1 MLRYVCPVVRT
12 LVVALLGCGAISPA
26 YAAPQVLLST
36 FQDSPD
42 PVASTQQLTYELQVS
57 NNSLTTQADGVQ
69 LSVPIPAGASFV
81 SVSDAQCS
89 YASQTVT
96 CSFGTLPDAGSDPSG
111 AIRTVDIVMTV
122 TAAGGSTL
130 SSTAVATSTSPG
142 ETASSVTQITTV
154 SNGADLA
161 LTASG
166 SPSTVVAG
174 GLVTYTLIANNLG
187 PDSSSALNI
196 VNTLPPNVTYV
207 SSSGSGW
214 SCSASGSTVNCNNP
228 ATLANGSTS
237 TLTIVGRVQSSSS
250 GNITDSATL
259 SAGVPDGSPN
269 NNTATATVSVSAGAD
284 LRITKTA
291 SPNPMIASNAA
302 TFTLQPRNVGPDP
315 ASNVSVSDTLPSGFT
330 SIAASGTNW
339 SCSVA
344 SLTVTCSRSSLPVGA
359 TDDIT
364 ISVTAPDNAVVPPGG
379 MAATNTA
386 SISASSADP
395 DSTNNSGLVNFT
407 IQRDGSDLSVTK
419 SKSPNPVAQGAALTS
434 VLRATNNGPRAVG
447 GGDTITITDTLPA
460 GETYSGSPTFS
471 NNGWTCSYSAP
482 VFTCTLPGPLAVG
495 ATTPTVS
502 LITTATGAA
511 SLTNQGCVGLTSAT
525 LSDPNSTNNCTSAA
539 SSSTAARADLRIVKT
554 QDLATVATTD
564 ATLVYTLT
572 ISNNGPQDSANV
584 VVTDVIPMQT
594 ALAGGTIISAVA
606 GSGSKGSTGTCA
618 VSGATVTC
626 NYPTL
631 LFATGAPADSAETA
645 AVTITVK
652 RPMADG
658 AFTNTAT
665 INSTTIGDPDR
676 SNNSSQ
682 VNTTVD
688 PVADVQL
695 QAKTVSP
702 NPVRAGVDT
711 TYVIT
716 YGNAGP
722 SSAQNVTLTD
732 QFNPTGGDAGYTIG
746 TLTSSKGSCSFNAG
760 SNLISCTVGTLAA
773 NEVETLTFTARPTWM
788 ATPPSPRLLA
798 NTATVA
804 TTTADS
810 DPSNDSKSASLTI
823 TAAQVDL
830 IANISDVPSF
840 VGVNADP
847 LGYDGVTTSNN
858 LVTYATKVTNGGPS
872 AATAVTFQNS
882 YLAPSGNSV
891 TFLCDSTDEYSCTG
905 TPVCAVSGSATAVG
919 PTPQVVNCSIGD
931 LEANASSTR
940 YLRYQI
946 NTNPPAAGN
955 SYVNTV
961 TVSSNEAD
969 SNSANNSASEPT
981 AVRAKADLALTSKS
995 AVISSPPLQYGQ
1007 TFQWQMVVTN
1017 NGPGTAYQSTLT
1029 DNFPANMA
1037 LSQLPP
1043 VYSISSGGGSCTA
1056 SNLNNLTCSLGDIAA
1071 AGSVTVTVDAVIPQ
1085 PSGLPP
1091 VPPVYSN
1098 TASVSTFSV
1107 DLVSGNNSATGSV
1120 SLVKSS
1126 IAGRIYADNNNN
1138 GAIDGGESGIA
1149 GVTLSISGTDV
1160 FGNTVTHAPV
1170 TSDSSGNYLFDS
1182 LEQANSTGYT
1192 ITQTQPSAYADGL
1205 ETAGTASSGTAP
1217 GGTVSAT
1224 VGSNTITGIVLDKDQ
1239 VATGYN
1245 FGELRNNKLSG
1256 TVFADINNNGAKDA
1270 SDPGISGVTVTL
1282 TGTDARG
1289 AGVNATT
1296 TTNSAGA
1303 YSFSNVLPGSYQIAE
1318 TQPAAYADG
1327 IDTVGTPTGGSNAVN
1342 DQFSGIAVGNVDGA
1356 GYNFAELGG
1365 SISGLVWRD
1374 ANRNGALDGG
1384 EGPIVGATLN
1394 LSGPATRTTTTDSS
1408 GNYVFN
1414 ALPAGTYTV
1423 TQTLPAG
1430 FGSSTPLAIGS
1441 ITISANGASTGNNFG
1456 DTTGAVTGSVF
1467 FDRNSNGAND
1477 GTDSPVAG
1485 VTFTLTGTTAAGGSV
1500 SLSVASDASGNFAFN
1515 DLVAPNAT
1523 GYILTETQPTAYAN
1537 GQITAGTAGGT
1548 PTQAANKV
1556 SAIAL
1561 AAGTVA
1567 TGYRFAELGTVIS
1580 GTVYRDANR
1589 NGAKDSGDV
1598 GLAAVTVTLED
1609 STSTVIATTTTAAD
1623 GTYSFPPQ
1631 PASSYTVVETQP
1643 TGYQSGPENATN
1655 SVALALTAGTP
1666 ATVNFGESAGSFA
1679 GTVFLDG
1686 NNNGVQDSGE
1696 VGLPGVTVTLTGTDT
1711 NGVTVGPTI
1720 TTTSASGTYS
1730 FSNLLAGT
1738 YVIKE
1743 TQPAAFGEG
1752 LDVLGSGNVG
1762 GTVGTDIYSA
1772 IALPAGTQATG
1783 YNFAETGSAVTGTVF
1798 RDSNRDGTQLPGDQG
1813 IAAVTVTLQNSAHS
1827 VVATTTTAADG
1838 SYLFAGVAAGNYF
1851 VVETQPTGYGSSASS
1866 PDTVAVVVPAGGAA
1880 TAQFADTLSTLAG
1893 SVYVDLNGNGIRDPG
1908 ESGINGVSVT
1918 ISGTDAAG
1926 QSVNRVATSDA
1937 SGNFLFIDLL
1947 TPNAAG
1953 YSVAETVQPAAFA
1966 DGLDAAGTAGG
1977 SAGNDLISAIHLAVN
1992 TDATGYTFG
2001 ERGTTVAG
2009 TVFKDVN
2016 GNNVRDAGDP
2026 GISGVI
2032 LTLKNSSNATVGT
2045 TTTAAD
2051 GTYSF
2056 AGLPSGNY
2064 TVVETQ
2070 PIGYGSSLGSPDSV
2084 SATVAAGASAT
2095 ANFAEITS
2103 SLAGQVY
2110 ADTNNNG
2117 KHDPGEPA
2125 IAGVPVTLT
2134 GTDARGTPVSR
2145 ATVTNA
2151 TGDFSF
2157 SDLLSGAYALTES
2170 QPTTY
2175 AQGTNAVG
2183 TAGGTLAAADTFSNI
2198 NLLPGNAATGYLY
2211 GERGQSITGHVWLDS
2226 NRNGTLEAGEAGI
2239 GAVSVTLRDSSNA
2252 VVATTVTVADGSYDF
2267 SNIPAG
2273 HYSVVETQP
2282 VGYGSSTSD
2291 TVAVD
2296 LTAGGAPPVIN
2307 FGDTAGSLSGAVY
2320 TDANSNNK
2328 RDPEEPG
2335 VAGVSLQLSGTDAR
2349 GNPVSKTTTTAQD
2362 GSYSFKDVVGG
2373 TYSIAETQP
2382 PDYTPSGE
2390 TVGTAG
2396 GVANTNLISAIPLGA
2411 AVDAVNYLF
2420 AEHGAAGALSGTV
2433 WRDANHNR
2441 TRESTEDLLSNW
2453 IAELYQGSLLLQSVT
2468 TDTNGRYEFD
2478 NVTPGSGYE
2487 IRFREPVSRVV
2498 FGTPVANESGLPI
2511 SPGVVGPNNPG
2522 GADPRGGTLFGIT
2535 LAPGARIVQQSLPVD
2550 PMGVVYD
2557 SVSRQPIAGATVTL
2571 VGPPGFDATS
2581 QLLGGT
2587 SNLQQVTGAQGFYQF
2602 ILLGNA
2608 PAGTYTLQVTPPPG
2622 RYTPGESVLI
2632 PACAGSLTVGPIPAP
2647 AVVQASTSAPAATV
2661 PNVSGACP
2669 ASSASLAATANTTQ
2683 YFYGL
2688 LLSPA
2693 SAVVVDNNI
2702 PIDPIL
2708 GGALVVTKTTPM
2720 VNVSVGDLVPY
2731 TITATNTLNATL
2743 TNVDLRDLIPPGFAY
2758 RAGSASVNGI
2768 AFEPQRLGRQLT
2780 WVNQTF
2786 AAKERRT
2793 YKLVLV
2799 VGAGVGEAQYV
2810 NQAFAINNLI
2820 GAAISNVATAAVR
2833 VVPDPVFDCADI
2845 IGKVFDDKNVNGYQD
2860 SGEPGIPNVRLATTN
2875 GILVTTDSEGRFHV
2889 ACAAIPN
2896 AYRGSNFVMK
2906 LDERTL
2912 PSGYRVTTENPRDV
2926 RITGG
2931 KMSKLNFGATIHRVV
2946 RIEVSDAA
2954 YQAQDI
2960 RLKPEWEARVAQ
2972 LPQSLRDRPS
2982 VVRIA
2987 YAPGASDRKLVAR
3000 RKRALIEQIRQQW
3013 EKLHCC
3019 YQLQVEDET
3028 EPRR

>member
-1 MLRYVCPVVRT
+1 
-12 LVVALLGCGAISPA
+12 
-26 YAAPQVLLST
+26 
-36 FQDSPD
+36 
-42 PVASTQQLTYELQVS
+42 
-57 NNSLTTQADGVQ
+57 
-69 LSVPIPAGASFV
+69 
-81 SVSDAQCS
+81 
-89 YASQTVT
+89 
-96 CSFGTLPDAGSDPSG
+96 
-111 AIRTVDIVMTV
+111 
-122 TAAGGSTL
+122 
-130 SSTAVATSTSPG
+130 
-142 ETASSVTQITTV
+142 
-154 SNGADLA
+154 
-161 LTASG
+161 
-166 SPSTVVAG
+166 
-174 GLVTYTLIANNLG
+174 
-187 PDSSSALNI
+187 
-196 VNTLPPNVTYV
+196 
-207 SSSGSGW
+207 
-214 SCSASGSTVNCNNP
+214 
-228 ATLANGSTS
+228 
-237 TLTIVGRVQSSSS
+237 
-250 GNITDSATL
+250 
-259 SAGVPDGSPN
+259 
-269 NNTATATVSVSAGAD
+269 
-284 LRITKTA
+284 
-291 SPNPMIASNAA
+291 
-302 TFTLQPRNVGPDP
+302 
-315 ASNVSVSDTLPSGFT
+315 
-330 SIAASGTNW
+330 
-339 SCSVA
+339 
-344 SLTVTCSRSSLPVGA
+344 
-359 TDDIT
+359 
-364 ISVTAPDNAVVPPGG
+364 
-379 MAATNTA
+379 
-386 SISASSADP
+386 
-395 DSTNNSGLVNFT
+395 
-407 IQRDGSDLSVTK
+407 
-419 SKSPNPVAQGAALTS
+419 
-434 VLRATNNGPRAVG
+434 
-447 GGDTITITDTLPA
+447 
-460 GETYSGSPTFS
+460 
-471 NNGWTCSYSAP
+471 
-482 VFTCTLPGPLAVG
+482 
-495 ATTPTVS
+495 
-502 LITTATGAA
+502 
-511 SLTNQGCVGLTSAT
+511 
-525 LSDPNSTNNCTSAA
+525 
-539 SSSTAARADLRIVKT
+539 
-554 QDLATVATTD
+554 
-564 ATLVYTLT
+564 
-572 ISNNGPQDSANV
+572 
-584 VVTDVIPMQT
+584 
-594 ALAGGTIISAVA
+594 
-606 GSGSKGSTGTCA
+606 
-618 VSGATVTC
+618 
-626 NYPTL
+626 
-631 LFATGAPADSAETA
+631 
-645 AVTITVK
+645 
-652 RPMADG
+652 
-658 AFTNTAT
+658 
-665 INSTTIGDPDR
+665 
-676 SNNSSQ
+676 
-682 VNTTVD
+682 
-688 PVADVQL
+688 VADVQL

>member
-1 MLRYVCPVVRT
+1 MLRHVCQVVRA
-12 LVVALLGCGAISPA
+12 LGVALLGCGAISTA
-26 YAAPQVLLST
+26 YATPRVLLST

-69 LSVPIPAGASFV
+69 LSVPISAGASFV

-154 SNGADLA
+154 SAGADLA

-187 PDSSSALNI
+187 PDPSSALNI

-228 ATLANGSTS
+228 ATLPSGSSS

-269 NNTATATVSVSAGAD
+269 NDTATATVSVSAGAD

-330 SIAASGTNW
+330 GIAASGTNW

-364 ISVTAPDNAVVPPGG
+364 ISATAPDNTVVPPAG

-434 VLRATNNGPRAVG
+434 VLKATNNGPRAVG

-554 QDLATVATTD
+554 QNLATVASTD
-564 ATLVYTLT
+564 TTLVYTLT
-572 ISNNGPQDSANV
+572 ISNSGPQDSANV

-594 ALAGGTIISAVA
+594 GLAGGTIISAVA
-606 GSGSKGSTGTCA
+606 GSGSKGSTGTCS

-626 NYPTL
+626 NYPSL
-631 LFATGAPADSAETA
+631 LFATGAPADSTETA
-645 AVTITVK
+645 VITITVK

-665 INSTTIGDPDR
+665 INSTSIGDPDR

-746 TLTSSKGSCSFNAG
+746 TLASSKGTCSFNAG

-788 ATPPSPRLLA
+788 ATPPSPRVLA

-830 IANISDVPSF
+830 IVNISDVPSF

-872 AATAVTFQNS
+872 VATAVTFQNS

-919 PTPQVVNCSIGD
+919 PAPQVVNCSIGN

-955 SYVNTV
+955 SYVNSV
-961 TVSSNEAD
+961 TVSSNEVD

-1017 NGPGTAYQSTLT
+1017 SGPGTAYQSTLT
-1029 DNFPANMA
+1029 DNLPANMA

-1056 SNLNNLTCSLGDIAA
+1056 SNLNSLSCSLGDIAA
-1071 AGSVTVTVDAVIPQ
+1071 AGSVTVTVNAVIPQ
-1085 PSGLPP
+1085 PSGAPP

-1138 GAIDGGESGIA
+1138 GTIDGGEPGIA

-1170 TSDSSGNYLFDS
+1170 ISDSSGNYLFDS

-1192 ITQTQPSAYADGL
+1192 ITETQPSGYADGL
-1205 ETAGTASSGTAP
+1205 ETAGSASSGAAP
-1217 GGTVSAT
+1217 GGAVSAT

-1239 VATGYN
+1239 VATAYN

-1256 TVFADINNNGAKDA
+1256 AVFADVNNNGAKDA
-1270 SDPGISGVTVTL
+1270 GDPGISGVTVTL

-1289 AGVNATT
+1289 AAVNATT

-1318 TQPAAYADG
+1318 TQPTAYADG

-1356 GYNFAELGG
+1356 GYNFAELAG

-1430 FGSSTPLAIGS
+1430 FGNSTPLTIGS
-1441 ITISANGASTGNNFG
+1441 ITISANGTSTGNNFG
-1456 DTTGAVTGSVF
+1456 DTTGAITGSVF

-1477 GTDSPVAG
+1477 GTDSPIAG

-1500 SLSVASDASGNFAFN
+1500 NLSVASDASGNFAFN

-1548 PTQAANKV
+1548 VTQAANKV

-1686 NNNGVQDSGE
+1686 NNNGVQDGGE
-1696 VGLPGVTVTLTGTDT
+1696 VGLPGVTVTLTGTDA

-1772 IALPAGTQATG
+1772 ITLPAGTQATG

-1798 RDSNRDGTQLPGDQG
+1798 RDSNRDGTQQPGDQG

-1880 TAQFADTLSTLAG
+1880 TARFADTLSTLAG

-1908 ESGINGVSVT
+1908 EPGINGVSVN

-1953 YSVAETVQPAAFA
+1953 YSVAEPVQPAAFA

-2084 SATVAAGASAT
+2084 SVTVAAGASAT

-2110 ADTNNNG
+2110 ADTNNNS
-2117 KHDPGEPA
+2117 KRDTGEPA
-2125 IAGVPVTLT
+2125 IAGVTITLT

-2145 ATVTNA
+2145 TTVTNA

-2157 SDLLSGAYALTES
+2157 SDLLSGAYTLTES

-2175 AQGTNAVG
+2175 AQGTNTVG
-2183 TAGGTLAAADTFSNI
+2183 TAGGTIAATDTFSNI

-2211 GERGQSITGHVWLDS
+2211 GERGQSITGRVWLDS
-2226 NRNGTLEAGEAGI
+2226 NRNGALEAGEAGI

-2252 VVATTVTVADGSYDF
+2252 VVATTVTAADGSYDF

-2282 VGYGSSTSD
+2282 AGYGSSTPD

-2320 TDANSNNK
+2320 TDANGNNQ
-2328 RDPEEPG
+2328 RDPGEPG

-2396 GVANTNLISAIPLGA
+2396 GVASTNLISAIPLGA

-2468 TDTNGRYEFD
+2468 TDTNGHYEFD

-2587 SNLQQVTGAQGFYQF
+2587 ANLQQVTGAQGFYQF

-2688 LLSPA
+2688 LLSPT
-2693 SAVVVDNNI
+2693 SAAVVDNNI

-2768 AFEPQRLGRQLT
+2768 AVEPQRLGRQLT
-2780 WVNQTF
+2780 WINQTF

-2793 YKLVLV
+2793 YRLVLV

-2810 NQAFAINNLI
+2810 NQAFAVNNLI

-2926 RITGG
+2926 RITAG

-2954 YQAQDI
+2954 YQAEDI

-2987 YAPGASDRKLVAR
+2987 YAPGTADRKLVAR
-3000 RKRALIEQIRQQW
+3000 RKRALMEQIRQQW

-3019 YQLQVEDET
+3019 YPLQVEDET

>member
-1 MLRYVCPVVRT
+1 
-12 LVVALLGCGAISPA
+12 
-26 YAAPQVLLST
+26 
-36 FQDSPD
+36 
-42 PVASTQQLTYELQVS
+42 
-57 NNSLTTQADGVQ
+57 
-69 LSVPIPAGASFV
+69 
-81 SVSDAQCS
+81 
-89 YASQTVT
+89 
-96 CSFGTLPDAGSDPSG
+96 
-111 AIRTVDIVMTV
+111 
-122 TAAGGSTL
+122 
-130 SSTAVATSTSPG
+130 
-142 ETASSVTQITTV
+142 
-154 SNGADLA
+154 
-161 LTASG
+161 
-166 SPSTVVAG
+166 
-174 GLVTYTLIANNLG
+174 
-187 PDSSSALNI
+187 
-196 VNTLPPNVTYV
+196 
-207 SSSGSGW
+207 
-214 SCSASGSTVNCNNP
+214 
-228 ATLANGSTS
+228 
-237 TLTIVGRVQSSSS
+237 
-250 GNITDSATL
+250 
-259 SAGVPDGSPN
+259 
-269 NNTATATVSVSAGAD
+269 
-284 LRITKTA
+284 
-291 SPNPMIASNAA
+291 
-302 TFTLQPRNVGPDP
+302 
-315 ASNVSVSDTLPSGFT
+315 
-330 SIAASGTNW
+330 
-339 SCSVA
+339 
-344 SLTVTCSRSSLPVGA
+344 
-359 TDDIT
+359 
-364 ISVTAPDNAVVPPGG
+364 
-379 MAATNTA
+379 
-386 SISASSADP
+386 
-395 DSTNNSGLVNFT
+395 LVNFT
-407 IQRDGSDLSVTK
+407 IQRDGSDLSIAKT
-419 SKSPNPVAQGAALTS
+419 KSPNPVAQGAALTS

-447 GGDTITITDTLPA
+447 SGDSIAITDTLPT

-471 NNGWTCSYSAP
+471 NNGWTCTYSAP
-482 VFTCTLPGPLAVG
+482 AFTCTLPGPLAVG
-495 ATTPTVS
+495 AATPTVS
-502 LITTATGAA
+502 LVTTATDAA
-511 SLTNQGCVGLTSAT
+511 SLTNQGCVALTSAT
-525 LSDPNSTNNCTSAA
+525 LTDPNSTNNCTSAA
-539 SSSTAARADLRIVKT
+539 STSTAARADLRIVKT
-554 QDLATVATTD
+554 QNLATVATTD
-564 ATLVYTLT
+564 TTLVYTLT

-594 ALAGGTIISAVA
+594 ALAGGTVISAVA
-606 GSGSKGSTGTCA
+606 GSGSKGSTGTCS
-618 VSGATVTC
+618 VSSATVTC
-626 NYPTL
+626 NYPAL
-631 LFATGAPADSAETA
+631 LFATGAPADSVETA
-645 AVTITVK
+645 AITITVK

-722 SSAQNVTLTD
+722 SSAQSVTLSD

-746 TLTSSKGSCSFNAG
+746 TLNSSKGTCSFNAG

-773 NEVETLTFTARPTWM
+773 NEVQTLTFTARPTWM
-788 ATPPSPRLLA
+788 ASPPSPRVLA

-804 TTTADS
+804 TTTTDL
-810 DPSNDSKSASLTI
+810 DPSNDSKSASLNI
-823 TAAQVDL
+823 TGAQVDL

-847 LGYDGVTTSNN
+847 LGYDGITTSNN

-872 AATAVTFQNS
+872 VATGVTFQNS
-882 YLAPSGNSV
+882 YLAQSGNSV

-919 PTPQVVNCSIGD
+919 PAPQIVNCSVGN
-931 LEANASSTR
+931 LEANASTTR

-961 TVSSNEAD
+961 TVSSNEVD
-969 SNSANNSASEPT
+969 SNSANNTASEPT
-981 AVRAKADLALTSKS
+981 AVRAKADLALTSKT
-995 AVISSPPLQYGQ
+995 AVVSPAPLQYGQ
-1007 TFQWQMVVTN
+1007 TFQWQMIVTN

-1029 DNFPANMA
+1029 DSLPSNMA

-1043 VYSISSGGGSCTA
+1043 VYSVSSGGGTCTA
-1056 SNLNNLTCSLGDIAA
+1056 STLNNLTCSLGDIAA
-1071 AGSVTVTVDAVIPQ
+1071 GTSVTVTVSAVIPQ
-1085 PSGLPP
+1085 PSGAPP
-1091 VPPVYSN
+1091 VPPIYSN

-1107 DLVSGNNSATGSV
+1107 DLVSGNNSAMGSV

-1126 IAGRIYADNNNN
+1126 IAGRVYADNNNN
-1138 GAIDGGESGIA
+1138 GTIDSGESGIA

-1160 FGNTVTHAPV
+1160 FGNIVTHAPV
-1170 TSDSSGNYLFDS
+1170 TTDSSGNYLFDS
-1182 LEQANSTGYT
+1182 LEQANASGYT
-1192 ITQTQPSAYADGL
+1192 ITETQPSAYADGL
-1205 ETAGTASSGTAP
+1205 ETAGTPP

-1256 TVFADINNNGAKDA
+1256 TVFADINNNGLVDPG
-1270 SDPGISGVTVTL
+1270 DPGISGVTVAL

-1289 AGVNATT
+1289 SAVSLTT
-1296 TTNSAGA
+1296 TSSSTGA
-1303 YSFSNVLPGSYQIAE
+1303 YSFSNVLPGTYQIAE
-1318 TQPAAYADG
+1318 TQPTAYADG
-1327 IDTVGTPTGGSNAVN
+1327 IDKVGTPTGGSNTVN
-1342 DQFSGIAVGNVDGA
+1342 DQFSGITVGNVDGT

-1365 SISGLVWRD
+1365 SVSGLVWRD
-1374 ANRNGALDGG
+1374 VNRNGVLDSG
-1384 EGPIVGATLN
+1384 EGPIVGATLT
-1394 LSGPATRTTTTDSS
+1394 LSGAATGTTVSDSS

-1430 FGSSTPLAIGS
+1430 FGNSTPLAIGS
-1441 ITISANGASTGNNFG
+1441 ITIAANGASTGHNFG
-1456 DTTGAVTGSVF
+1456 DSTGAVTGSVF
-1467 FDRNSNGAND
+1467 FDRNANGVND
-1477 GTDSPVAG
+1477 GSDTPIAG
-1485 VTFTLTGTTAAGGSV
+1485 VTFKLTGTTAGGS
-1500 SLSVASDASGNFAFN
+1500 SVNQSVTSDGSGNFAFN
-1515 DLVAPNAT
+1515 DLIAPNGS
-1523 GYILTETQPTAYAN
+1523 GYTLTETQPTAYAN

-1548 PTQAANKV
+1548 ATQATNKV

-1561 AAGTVA
+1561 TAGTVV
-1567 TGYRFAELGTVIS
+1567 TGYGFAELGTVIS

-1598 GLAAVTVTLED
+1598 GLAGVTVTLKD
-1609 STSTVIATTTTAAD
+1609 STNTVIATTSTAAD

-1655 SVALALTAGTP
+1655 SVAMALVAGTP

-1679 GTVFLDG
+1679 GTVFLDS

-1696 VGLPGVTVTLTGTDT
+1696 VGLPGVTVTLTGTDA
-1711 NGVTVGPTI
+1711 NGVGVGPT
-1720 TTTSASGTYS
+1720 TTTTNGSGAYS
-1730 FSNLLAGT
+1730 FSDLLAGT

-1762 GTVGTDIYSA
+1762 GTISTDTYSA
-1772 IALPAGTQATG
+1772 IALPAGAQATG

-1798 RDSNRDGTQLPGDQG
+1798 RDSNRDGTQQPGDQG

-1838 SYLFAGVAAGNYF
+1838 SYLFAGVAAGSYF

-1866 PDTVAVVVPAGGAA
+1866 PDTVAIVVPAGGAA
-1880 TAQFADTLSTLAG
+1880 TARFADTLSTLTG
-1893 SVYVDLNGNGIRDPG
+1893 SVYVDLNGNGTRDSG
-1908 ESGINGVSVT
+1908 EPGINGVSVT
-1918 ISGTDAAG
+1918 MSGTDANG
-1926 QSVNRVATSDA
+1926 QAVNRVATSDA

-1953 YSVAETVQPAAFA
+1953 YAVAEPTQPAAYA

-1977 SAGNDLISAIHLAVN
+1977 SVGNDLISAIHLAVN

-2009 TVFKDVN
+2009 TVFKDIN

-2026 GISGVI
+2026 GIPGVI
-2032 LTLKNSSNATVGT
+2032 LTLKNSLNVTVGT
-2045 TTTAAD
+2045 TATAAD

-2056 AGLPSGNY
+2056 SGLPSGNY

-2084 SATVAAGASAT
+2084 TVTVAAGAAAT

-2117 KHDPGEPA
+2117 KRDPGEPA
-2125 IAGVPVTLT
+2125 IAGVTITLT
-2134 GTDARGTPVSR
+2134 GTDARGASVSR
-2145 ATVTNA
+2145 TAVTSA

-2157 SDLLSGAYALTES
+2157 SDVLSGTYTLSES
-2170 QPTTY
+2170 QPVTY

-2183 TAGGTLAAADTFSNI
+2183 TAGGTISGTDVISNI
-2198 NLLPGNAATGYLY
+2198 GLLPGNAATGYLY

-2226 NRNGTLEAGEAGI
+2226 NRNGTLEAGESGI
-2239 GAVSVTLRDSSNA
+2239 SAVTVTLRDSSNSM
-2252 VVATTVTVADGSYDF
+2252 VATTVTAADGSYDF

-2282 VGYGSSTSD
+2282 VGYGSSTPD
-2291 TVAVD
+2291 TVTLD
-2296 LTAGGAPPVIN
+2296 LTAGAAPPVVN
-2307 FGDTAGSLSGAVY
+2307 FGDTAGSLSGSVY
-2320 TDANSNNK
+2320 SDANANNQ
-2328 RDPEEPG
+2328 RDPGEPG

-2373 TYSIAETQP
+2373 TYSIAATQP

-2390 TVGTAG
+2390 TAGTAG
-2396 GVANTNLISAIPLGA
+2396 GVTTTNLISAIPLGA

-2433 WRDANHNR
+2433 WRDVNHNR
-2441 TRESTEDLLSNW
+2441 TRESAEELLSNW
-2453 IAELYQGSLLLQSVT
+2453 IVELYQGALLLQSVT
-2468 TDTNGRYEFD
+2468 TDTNGHYEFD

-2487 IRFREPVSRVV
+2487 IRFREPTSRAVY
-2498 FGTPVANESGLPI
+2498 GTPVANEGGLPI

-2522 GADPRGGTLFGIT
+2522 GADPRGGTLSGIT
-2535 LAPGARIVQQSLPVD
+2535 LTPGARIAQQSLPVD

-2571 VGPPGFDATS
+2571 VGPSGFDASS

-2587 SNLQQVTGAQGFYQF
+2587 ANLQQVTGSQGFYQF

-2608 PAGTYTLQVTPPPG
+2608 PVGTYTLQVTPPAG

-2632 PACAGSLTVGPIPAP
+2632 PACASSLTVGSIPAP
-2647 AVVQASTSAPAATV
+2647 AVVQAATSAPAATV
-2661 PNVSGACP
+2661 PNASTACP
-2669 ASSASLAATANTTQ
+2669 TNSASLAATANTTQ

-2688 LLSPA
+2688 SLSPGT
-2693 SAVVVDNNI
+2693 SAAVVDNNI

-2743 TNVDLRDLIPPGFAY
+2743 TNVDMRDLIPPGFAY

-2768 AFEPQRLGRQLT
+2768 PLEPQRLGRQLT
-2780 WVNQTF
+2780 WINQTF
-2786 AAKERRT
+2786 APKERRT

-2799 VGAGVGEAQYV
+2799 VGAGVGEAEYV
-2810 NQAFAINNLI
+2810 NQAFGLNNLV
-2820 GAAISNVATAAVR
+2820 GTAISNVATAAVR

-2860 SGEPGIPNVRLATTN
+2860 AGEPGIPNVRLATTN
-2875 GILVTTDSEGRFHV
+2875 GILVTTDADGRFHV

-2926 RITGG
+2926 RITTG

-2954 YQAQDI
+2954 FLASDI
-2960 RLKPEWEARVAQ
+2960 RLKPEWETRIAQ
-2972 LPQSLRDRPS
+2972 LPQSLRDEPS

-2987 YAPGASDRKLVAR
+2987 YAPGTADRNLMAR
-3000 RKRALIEQIRQQW
+3000 RKRALIEQIREQW